1 MSAFEEVNFKEK
13 EYIYTDTSA
22 LLQFLG
28 YDNDASKRR
37 NVASLFAE
45 AYNSNAP
52 LVVSEIVFDEILNV
66 IIKDAFK
73 NADCKNQHDI
83 KRLKE
88 TAPDTYCRVLGQALN
103 DYKSYKRKVLT
114 NDAFLPDILSAS
126 EETRKI
132 RDQMME
138 TYNIFGSNDA
148 MHLAIAREYGIEY
161 FVTTDSDFRNI
172 SIPDLQIICIDES
185 DTK

>member
-1 MSAFEEVNFKEK
+1 MSAFEEVKFNEK

-37 NVASLFAE
+37 NVASLFAK

-52 LVVSEIVFDEILNV
+52 LVISEIVLDEILNV
-66 IIKDAFK
+66 II
-73 NADCKNQHDI
+73 
-83 KRLKE
+83 KE

-114 NDAFLPDILSAS
+114 NDAFLSDILMAT
-126 EETRKI
+126 EETREL
-132 RDQMME
+132 RDQIMQ

-161 FVTTDSDFRNI
+161 FLTTDSDFRNI
-172 SIPDLQIICIDES
+172 SIPDLQVICINDN

>member
-1 MSAFEEVNFKEK
+1 MSAFEEVKFNEK

-37 NVASLFAE
+37 NVASLFAK

-52 LVVSEIVFDEILNV
+52 LVISEIVLDEILNV

-73 NADCKNQHDI
+73 NANCNNQHDI

-114 NDAFLPDILSAS
+114 NDAFLSDILMAT
-126 EETRKI
+126 EETREL
-132 RDQMME
+132 RDQMMQ

-148 MHLAIAREYGIEY
+148 MHLAIAREYGIEH
-161 FVTTDSDFRNI
+161 FVTTDNDFHNI
-172 SIPDLQIICIDES
+172 SIPDLQVICINDN